1 MNDTL
6 WIVDGLGM
14 SVANAGPN
22 TQHMCTVDRLKRRI
36 THLENRG
43 QQLKSEKEQ
52 LKVIYSIWI
61 TLIIS

>member
-22 TQHMCTVDRLKRRI
+22 SMCTVDRLKRRI